1 MVEQIPVGH
10 NSGSFFLFLLLRL
23 LLSPLLRNSI
33 SFLTSQGIPWKL
45 SNNKTK
51 PIDKSTA
58 SKSIATNPLL
68 LHLR

>member
-1 MVEQIPVGH
+1 MGH
-10 NSGSFFLFLLLRL
+10 NFGSFFLFLLLRL

-51 PIDKSTA
+51 PFIKRKA
-58 SKSIATNPLL
+58 KPP
-68 LHLR
+68 

>member
-1 MVEQIPVGH
+1 M
-10 NSGSFFLFLLLRL
+10 
-23 LLSPLLRNSI
+23 LSPLLRNSI

-51 PIDKSTA
+51 PIDKPTA

-68 LHLR
+68 LQLR